1 MGTGEVARETRET
14 REIREKGGGEGEE
27 FNLELRESG
36 TERMGTEEVARET
49 REIREKRRAEAENFY
64 LELRESGTEGKQGT
78 GSGGKRLPAKHAKY
92 ANGEEREG
100 GDLYGTQGIRNGG
113 VPEAVSRPTALVFV
127 IFRAFWW
134 PSFCGTQVYSELRK
148 SGTEREGTGRE
159 RGGKRLP
166 AKNANRRE
174 TQSGPASFSPA
185 VSQGGCGIFAAIREM
200 PCG

>member
-1 MGTGEVARETRET
+1 MGTEAVARETRET
-14 REIREKGGGEGEE
+14 REKGRAGGEE
-27 FNLELRESG
+27 
-36 TERMGTEEVARET
+36 
-49 REIREKRRAEAENFY
+49 FY

-148 SGTEREGTGRE
+148 SGTEREGTGRDRE
-159 RGGKRLP
+159 GNGCPRKMRIGAKRRVGRRLSHRQCHKVDAASLPQFRKCPAAETRSHGLCSHDVRGPR
-166 AKNANRRE
+166 
-174 TQSGPASFSPA
+174 
-185 VSQGGCGIFAAIREM
+185 
-200 PCG
+200 